1 MKKRRIFS
9 LITALTFAAA
19 PLVAAFHMRAAERTF
34 MLDAGHGG
42 SDSGAVYNGRLEK
55 NDNLR
60 ITLAVGERL
69 ARSGERVLYTRT
81 DDSTVDLTYRSTMA
95 NSAGATYFVSFHRN
109 SASTVGR
116 GVEVYYYTGLSAQS
130 TAARMAAP
138 VQDALVACGFHNRG
152 VKQAKFSVLR
162 RTSMPAILVEL
173 AFINNEAENA
183 KLDAEF
189 DRIADAIAS
198 ALLSFVGKT
207 LTPATTQPP
216 ETEPPTTEP
225 KATEPKATEP
235 PTTEPKATE
244 PKATKP
250 QITNPPETKPQVT
263 NPPETKPQVTNPPET
278 TPPATSP
285 PETSVSE
292 TTAPETQ
299 PAGTV
304 TESTADTVSEP
315 EADDSEAASPDNA
328 PSSGAESTSLA
339 DESEPSSGET
349 QKPGRGRYF
358 MIAAFL
364 IIAAVCVT
372 AAVLTRKR
380 DKTDG
385 R

>member
-9 LITALTFAAA
+9 LITALTFAAV

-152 VKQAKFSVLR
+152 VKQANFSVLR

-183 KLDAEF
+183 KLDSEF

-225 KATEPKATEP
+225 KATEP
-235 PTTEPKATE
+235 PTTE

-250 QITNPPETKPQVT
+250 QITNPPETKPQA
-263 NPPETKPQVTNPPET
+263 TNPPET

-292 TTAPETQ
+292 TAAPETQ

-304 TESTADTVSEP
+304 TESAADTVSEP
-315 EADDSEAASPDNA
+315 EADASEAASPDNA

-349 QKPGRGRYF
+349 HKSGRVRHF

>member
-19 PLVAAFHMRAAERTF
+19 PLVTAFHMRAAERTF

-183 KLDAEF
+183 KLDSEF

-225 KATEPKATEP
+225 KATEPKAT
-235 PTTEPKATE
+235 
-244 PKATKP
+244 KP
-250 QITNPPETKPQVT
+250 QITNPPETKPQA
-263 NPPETKPQVTNPPET
+263 TNPPET

-299 PAGTV
+299 PTGTV

>member
-1 MKKRRIFS
+1 MKNRRIFS
-9 LITALTFAAA
+9 LIIALIFAAV
-19 PLVAAFHMRAAERTF
+19 PFTAAFHLRAAERTF

-152 VKQAKFSVLR
+152 VKQANFSVLR

-183 KLDAEF
+183 KLDSEF

-216 ETEPPTTEP
+216 ETEPPTTES
-225 KATEPKATEP
+225 KA
-235 PTTEPKATE
+235 TEPKATE

-250 QITNPPETKPQVT
+250 QITNPPETKPQA
-263 NPPETKPQVTNPPET
+263 TNPPET

-304 TESTADTVSEP
+304 TESAADTVSEP
-315 EADDSEAASPDNA
+315 EADASEAASPDNA

>member
-152 VKQAKFSVLR
+152 VKQANFSVLR

-183 KLDAEF
+183 KLDSEF

-235 PTTEPKATE
+235 KATE
-244 PKATKP
+244 PPATKP
-250 QITNPPETKPQVT
+250 QI
-263 NPPETKPQVTNPPET
+263 TNPPET

-292 TTAPETQ
+292 TTAPVTQ

-304 TESTADTVSEP
+304 TESAADTVSEP
-315 EADDSEAASPDNA
+315 EADASEAASPDNA

-349 QKPGRGRYF
+349 QKPERGRYF

>member
-152 VKQAKFSVLR
+152 VKQANFSVLR

-183 KLDAEF
+183 KLDSEF

-225 KATEPKATEP
+225 KATEPPA
-235 PTTEPKATE
+235 
-244 PKATKP
+244 
-250 QITNPPETKPQVT
+250 TKPQVT
-263 NPPETKPQVTNPPET
+263 N
-278 TPPATSP
+278 PPATSP

>member
-1 MKKRRIFS
+1 
-9 LITALTFAAA
+9 
-19 PLVAAFHMRAAERTF
+19 
-34 MLDAGHGG
+34 
-42 SDSGAVYNGRLEK
+42 
-55 NDNLR
+55 
-60 ITLAVGERL
+60 
-69 ARSGERVLYTRT
+69 
-81 DDSTVDLTYRSTMA
+81 MA

-152 VKQAKFSVLR
+152 VKQANFSVLR

-183 KLDAEF
+183 KLDSEF

-225 KATEPKATEP
+225 KATEP

-244 PKATKP
+244 PKATNP
-250 QITNPPETKPQVT
+250 QITNPQA
-263 NPPETKPQVTNPPET
+263 TNPPET

-292 TTAPETQ
+292 TTAPVTQ

-304 TESTADTVSEP
+304 TESAADTVSEP
-315 EADDSEAASPDNA
+315 EADASEAASPDNA

>member
-95 NSAGATYFVSFHRN
+95 NSADATYFVSFHRN

-138 VQDALVACGFHNRG
+138 IQDALVACGFHNRG

-162 RTSMPAILVEL
+162 RTSMLAILVEL

-183 KLDAEF
+183 KLDSEF

-225 KATEPKATEP
+225 KATE
-235 PTTEPKATE
+235 
-244 PKATKP
+244 
-250 QITNPPETKPQVT
+250 
-263 NPPETKPQVTNPPET
+263 PPETKPQVTNPPET

-315 EADDSEAASPDNA
+315 EADASEAASPDNA

>member
-19 PLVAAFHMRAAERTF
+19 PLVTAFHMRAAERTF

-183 KLDAEF
+183 KLDSEF

-225 KATEPKATEP
+225 KATEPP
-235 PTTEPKATE
+235 
-244 PKATKP
+244 ATKP
-250 QITNPPETKPQVT
+250 QIT

-292 TTAPETQ
+292 TTAP
-299 PAGTV
+299 
-304 TESTADTVSEP
+304 VSEP
-315 EADDSEAASPDNA
+315 EADASEAASPDNA

>member
-19 PLVAAFHMRAAERTF
+19 PLAAAFHMRAAERTF

-81 DDSTVDLTYRSTMA
+81 DDSTADLTYRSTMA

-152 VKQAKFSVLR
+152 VKQANFSVLR

-183 KLDAEF
+183 KLDSEF

-235 PTTEPKATE
+235 PITEPKETE
-244 PKATKP
+244 PK
-250 QITNPPETKPQVT
+250 E
-263 NPPETKPQVTNPPET
+263 TNPPET

-304 TESTADTVSEP
+304 TESAAVTVSEP
-315 EADDSEAASPDNA
+315 EADASEAASPDNA

>member
-19 PLVAAFHMRAAERTF
+19 PLVTAFHMRAAERTF

-183 KLDAEF
+183 KLGSEF
-189 DRIADAIAS
+189 YRIADAIAS

-225 KATEPKATEP
+225 KATEPPA
-235 PTTEPKATE
+235 
-244 PKATKP
+244 
-250 QITNPPETKPQVT
+250 
-263 NPPETKPQVTNPPET
+263 TKPQVTNPPET

-304 TESTADTVSEP
+304 TESAAVTVSEP
-315 EADDSEAASPDNA
+315 EADASEAASPDNA
-328 PSSGAESTSLA
+328 PSSGAEGTSLA

>member
-60 ITLAVGERL
+60 ITIAVGERL

-95 NSAGATYFVSFHRN
+95 NSADATYFVSFHRN

-152 VKQAKFSVLR
+152 VKQANFSVLR

-183 KLDAEF
+183 KLDSEF

-225 KATEPKATEP
+225 KAT
-235 PTTEPKATE
+235 
-244 PKATKP
+244 KP
-250 QITNPPETKPQVT
+250 QIT

-304 TESTADTVSEP
+304 TESAAVTVSEP
-315 EADDSEAASPDNA
+315 EADASEAASPDNA

>member
-95 NSAGATYFVSFHRN
+95 NSADATYFVSFHRN

-152 VKQAKFSVLR
+152 VKQANFSVLR

-183 KLDAEF
+183 KLDSEF

-225 KATEPKATEP
+225 KATEPP
-235 PTTEPKATE
+235 
-244 PKATKP
+244 ATKP
-250 QITNPPETKPQVT
+250 QIT

-304 TESTADTVSEP
+304 TESAAVTVSEP
-315 EADDSEAASPDNA
+315 EADASEAASPDNA

>member
-183 KLDAEF
+183 KLDSEF

-225 KATEPKATEP
+225 KATEPPA
-235 PTTEPKATE
+235 
-244 PKATKP
+244 
-250 QITNPPETKPQVT
+250 TKPQVT
-263 NPPETKPQVTNPPET
+263 N
-278 TPPATSP
+278 PPATSP

>member
-19 PLVAAFHMRAAERTF
+19 PLVTAFHMRAAERTF

-138 VQDALVACGFHNRG
+138 VQDALVVCGFHNRG

-183 KLDAEF
+183 KFDSEF

-235 PTTEPKATE
+235 PTTEPKETE

-250 QITNPPETKPQVT
+250 QMTNPPETKPQA
-263 NPPETKPQVTNPPET
+263 TNPPET

-292 TTAPETQ
+292 TTAPVTQ

-304 TESTADTVSEP
+304 TESAADTVSEP
-315 EADDSEAASPDNA
+315 EADASEAASPDNP

>member
-95 NSAGATYFVSFHRN
+95 NSADATYFVSFHRN

-138 VQDALVACGFHNRG
+138 IQDALVACGFHNRG

-162 RTSMPAILVEL
+162 RTSMLAILVEL

-183 KLDAEF
+183 KLDSEF
-189 DRIADAIAS
+189 YRIADAIAS

-235 PTTEPKATE
+235 PTTEPKATK

-250 QITNPPETKPQVT
+250 QI
-263 NPPETKPQVTNPPET
+263 TNPPET

-304 TESTADTVSEP
+304 TESAAVTVSEP
-315 EADDSEAASPDNA
+315 EADASEAASPDNA

>member
-19 PLVAAFHMRAAERTF
+19 PLVAVFHMRAAERTF

-152 VKQAKFSVLR
+152 VKQANFSVLR

-183 KLDAEF
+183 KLDSEF

-235 PTTEPKATE
+235 
-244 PKATKP
+244 KATKP
-250 QITNPPETKPQVT
+250 QI
-263 NPPETKPQVTNPPET
+263 TNPPET

-304 TESTADTVSEP
+304 TESAADTVSEP
-315 EADDSEAASPDNA
+315 EADASEAASPDNA

>member
-116 GVEVYYYTGLSAQS
+116 GIEVYYYTGLSAQS

-138 VQDALVACGFHNRG
+138 VQNALVACGFHNRG
-152 VKQAKFSVLR
+152 VKQANFSVLR

-225 KATEPKATEP
+225 KATEPKE
-235 PTTEPKATE
+235 TEPKATE
-244 PKATKP
+244 PKTTKP
-250 QITNPPETKPQVT
+250 QITNPPETKPQA
-263 NPPETKPQVTNPPET
+263 TNPPET

-304 TESTADTVSEP
+304 TESAADTVSEP
-315 EADDSEAASPDNA
+315 EADASEAASPDNA

-349 QKPGRGRYF
+349 QKPGHGRYF

>member
-19 PLVAAFHMRAAERTF
+19 PLVTAFHMRAAERTF

-183 KLDAEF
+183 KLDSEF
-189 DRIADAIAS
+189 DRIANAIAS

-225 KATEPKATEP
+225 KATEPPA
-235 PTTEPKATE
+235 
-244 PKATKP
+244 
-250 QITNPPETKPQVT
+250 TKPQVT
-263 NPPETKPQVTNPPET
+263 N
-278 TPPATSP
+278 PPATSP

>member
-19 PLVAAFHMRAAERTF
+19 PLVTAFHMRAAERTF

-152 VKQAKFSVLR
+152 VKQANFSVLR

-183 KLDAEF
+183 KLDSEF

-225 KATEPKATEP
+225 KATEPP
-235 PTTEPKATE
+235 
-244 PKATKP
+244 ATKP
-250 QITNPPETKPQVT
+250 QI
-263 NPPETKPQVTNPPET
+263 TNPPET

-339 DESEPSSGET
+339 DENEPSSGET

>member
-9 LITALTFAAA
+9 LITALTFAAV
-19 PLVAAFHMRAAERTF
+19 PLIAAFHMRAAERTF

-152 VKQAKFSVLR
+152 VKQANFSVLR

-183 KLDAEF
+183 KLDSEF

-225 KATEPKATEP
+225 KATEPKAT
-235 PTTEPKATE
+235 
-244 PKATKP
+244 KP
-250 QITNPPETKPQVT
+250 QITNPPETKPQA
-263 NPPETKPQVTNPPET
+263 TNPPET

-292 TTAPETQ
+292 TTAPVTQ

-304 TESTADTVSEP
+304 TESAADTVSEP
-315 EADDSEAASPDNA
+315 EADASEAASPDNA

>member
-1 MKKRRIFS
+1 MIKRRIFS

-69 ARSGERVLYTRT
+69 SRSGERVLYTRT

-116 GVEVYYYTGLSAQS
+116 GVEVYYHTSLSAQS

-152 VKQAKFSVLR
+152 VKQANFSVLR

-183 KLDAEF
+183 KLDSEF

-235 PTTEPKATE
+235 KATEPKATE
-244 PKATKP
+244 PPATKP
-250 QITNPPETKPQVT
+250 PAT

-299 PAGTV
+299 PAGTA
-304 TESTADTVSEP
+304 TESAADTVSEP
-315 EADDSEAASPDNA
+315 EADASEAASPDNA

-349 QKPGRGRYF
+349 EKPGRGRYF

-364 IIAAVCVT
+364 IIAAAVCVT

>member
-19 PLVAAFHMRAAERTF
+19 PLVTAFHMRAAERTF

-152 VKQAKFSVLR
+152 VKQANFSVLR

-183 KLDAEF
+183 KLDPEF

-216 ETEPPTTEP
+216 ETVPPTTEP
-225 KATEPKATEP
+225 KATEPP
-235 PTTEPKATE
+235 
-244 PKATKP
+244 ATKP
-250 QITNPPETKPQVT
+250 QI
-263 NPPETKPQVTNPPET
+263 TNPPET

-304 TESTADTVSEP
+304 TESAADTVSEP
-315 EADDSEAASPDNA
+315 EADASEAASPDNA

>member
-152 VKQAKFSVLR
+152 VKQANFSVLR

-183 KLDAEF
+183 KLDSEF

-225 KATEPKATEP
+225 KATEPPTTESKATEP
-235 PTTEPKATE
+235 P
-244 PKATKP
+244 ATKP
-250 QITNPPETKPQVT
+250 QA
-263 NPPETKPQVTNPPET
+263 TNPPET

-304 TESTADTVSEP
+304 TESAADTVSEP
-315 EADDSEAASPDNA
+315 EADASEAASPDNA

>member
-19 PLVAAFHMRAAERTF
+19 PLVAVFHMRAAERTF

-183 KLDAEF
+183 KLDSEF

-225 KATEPKATEP
+225 KATEPPA
-235 PTTEPKATE
+235 
-244 PKATKP
+244 
-250 QITNPPETKPQVT
+250 TKPQVT
-263 NPPETKPQVTNPPET
+263 N
-278 TPPATSP
+278 PPATSP

-304 TESTADTVSEP
+304 TETAAVTVSEP
-315 EADDSEAASPDNA
+315 EADASEAASPDNA

>member
-19 PLVAAFHMRAAERTF
+19 PLVTAFHMRAAERTF

-152 VKQAKFSVLR
+152 VKQANFSVLR

-183 KLDAEF
+183 KLDSEF

-225 KATEPKATEP
+225 KATEPKAT
-235 PTTEPKATE
+235 
-244 PKATKP
+244 KP
-250 QITNPPETKPQVT
+250 QI
-263 NPPETKPQVTNPPET
+263 TNPPET

-304 TESTADTVSEP
+304 TESAAVTVSEP
-315 EADDSEAASPDNA
+315 EADASEAASPDNA

>member
-138 VQDALVACGFHNRG
+138 VQDALVVCGFHNRG

-183 KLDAEF
+183 KLDSEF

-207 LTPATTQPP
+207 LTPATTQPL
-216 ETEPPTTEP
+216 ETEPPTTEPKATEP

-250 QITNPPETKPQVT
+250 QITNPPETKPQA
-263 NPPETKPQVTNPPET
+263 TNPPET

-304 TESTADTVSEP
+304 TESAADTVSEP

>member
-9 LITALTFAAA
+9 LINALTFAAA
-19 PLVAAFHMRAAERTF
+19 PLVAVFHMRAAERTF

-183 KLDAEF
+183 KLDSEF

-225 KATEPKATEP
+225 KATEPPA
-235 PTTEPKATE
+235 
-244 PKATKP
+244 
-250 QITNPPETKPQVT
+250 TKPQVT
-263 NPPETKPQVTNPPET
+263 N
-278 TPPATSP
+278 PPATSP

>member
-81 DDSTVDLTYRSTMA
+81 DDSTVDLTYRSTIA

-152 VKQAKFSVLR
+152 VKQANFSVLR

-183 KLDAEF
+183 KLDSEF

-235 PTTEPKATE
+235 P
-244 PKATKP
+244 ATKP
-250 QITNPPETKPQVT
+250 TVT
-263 NPPETKPQVTNPPET
+263 NPPETKPQATNPPET

-292 TTAPETQ
+292 TTAPITQ

-304 TESTADTVSEP
+304 TESAADTVSEP
-315 EADDSEAASPDNA
+315 EADASEAASPDNA

>member
-152 VKQAKFSVLR
+152 VKQANFSVLR

-225 KATEPKATEP
+225 KATEPKAT
-235 PTTEPKATE
+235 
-244 PKATKP
+244 KP
-250 QITNPPETKPQVT
+250 QI
-263 NPPETKPQVTNPPET
+263 TNPPET

-292 TTAPETQ
+292 TTAPVTQ

-304 TESTADTVSEP
+304 TESAAVTVSEP
-315 EADDSEAASPDNA
+315 EAGASEAASPDNA

-339 DESEPSSGET
+339 DESKPSSGET

>member
-1 MKKRRIFS
+1 MKKRIFS
-9 LITALTFAAA
+9 LINALTFAAA

-183 KLDAEF
+183 KLDSEF
-189 DRIADAIAS
+189 YRIADAIAS
-198 ALLSFVGKT
+198 TLLSFVGKT

-225 KATEPKATEP
+225 KATEPPA
-235 PTTEPKATE
+235 
-244 PKATKP
+244 
-250 QITNPPETKPQVT
+250 
-263 NPPETKPQVTNPPET
+263 TKPQVTNPPET

-304 TESTADTVSEP
+304 TESAAVTVSEP

-339 DESEPSSGET
+339 DENEPSSGET

>member
-19 PLVAAFHMRAAERTF
+19 PLAAAFHMRAAERTF

-138 VQDALVACGFHNRG
+138 VQDALVVCGFHNRG

-183 KLDAEF
+183 KLDSEF

-225 KATEPKATEP
+225 KATEPP
-235 PTTEPKATE
+235 
-244 PKATKP
+244 ATKP
-250 QITNPPETKPQVT
+250 QITNPPETKPQA
-263 NPPETKPQVTNPPET
+263 TNPPET

>member
-152 VKQAKFSVLR
+152 VKQANFSVLR

-183 KLDAEF
+183 KLDSEF

-225 KATEPKATEP
+225 KATEPP
-235 PTTEPKATE
+235 
-244 PKATKP
+244 ATKP
-250 QITNPPETKPQVT
+250 QITNPPETKPQA
-263 NPPETKPQVTNPPET
+263 TNPPET

-304 TESTADTVSEP
+304 TESAAVTVSEP
-315 EADDSEAASPDNA
+315 EADASEAASPDNA

>member
-1 MKKRRIFS
+1 MKNRRIFS
-9 LITALTFAAA
+9 LIIALIFAAV
-19 PLVAAFHMRAAERTF
+19 PFTAAFHLRAAERTF

-152 VKQAKFSVLR
+152 VKQANFSVLR

-183 KLDAEF
+183 KLDSEF

-207 LTPATTQPP
+207 LTPTTTQPP

-235 PTTEPKATE
+235 PA
-244 PKATKP
+244 
-250 QITNPPETKPQVT
+250 
-263 NPPETKPQVTNPPET
+263 TKPQVTNPPET

-315 EADDSEAASPDNA
+315 EADASEAASPDNA

-349 QKPGRGRYF
+349 EKPGRVRYF

-364 IIAAVCVT
+364 IIAAAVCIT

>member
-9 LITALTFAAA
+9 LITTLTFAAA
-19 PLVAAFHMRAAERTF
+19 PLVTAFHMRAAERTF

-152 VKQAKFSVLR
+152 VKQANFSVLR

-183 KLDAEF
+183 KLDSEF

-250 QITNPPETKPQVT
+250 QITNPPG
-263 NPPETKPQVTNPPET
+263 TKPQVTNPPET

>member
-19 PLVAAFHMRAAERTF
+19 PLVTAFHMRAAERTF

-183 KLDAEF
+183 KLDSEF

-225 KATEPKATEP
+225 KATEPP
-235 PTTEPKATE
+235 
-244 PKATKP
+244 ATKP
-250 QITNPPETKPQVT
+250 QITNPPETKPQA
-263 NPPETKPQVTNPPET
+263 TNPPET

>member
-183 KLDAEF
+183 KLDSEF

-225 KATEPKATEP
+225 KATEPP
-235 PTTEPKATE
+235 
-244 PKATKP
+244 ATKP
-250 QITNPPETKPQVT
+250 QITNPPETKPQA
-263 NPPETKPQVTNPPET
+263 TNPPET

>member
-19 PLVAAFHMRAAERTF
+19 PLVAVFHMRAAERTF

-173 AFINNEAENA
+173 AFINNEAESA
-183 KLDAEF
+183 KLDSEF

-225 KATEPKATEP
+225 KATEPP
-235 PTTEPKATE
+235 
-244 PKATKP
+244 ATKP
-250 QITNPPETKPQVT
+250 QITNPPETKPQA
-263 NPPETKPQVTNPPET
+263 TNPPET

-304 TESTADTVSEP
+304 TESAAVTVSEP
-315 EADDSEAASPDNA
+315 EADASEAASPDNA

>member
-9 LITALTFAAA
+9 LITTLTFAAA
-19 PLVAAFHMRAAERTF
+19 PLVTAFHMRAAERTF

-183 KLDAEF
+183 KLDSEF

-225 KATEPKATEP
+225 KATEPP
-235 PTTEPKATE
+235 
-244 PKATKP
+244 ATKP
-250 QITNPPETKPQVT
+250 QITNPPETKPQA
-263 NPPETKPQVTNPPET
+263 TNPPET

-304 TESTADTVSEP
+304 TESAAVTVSEP
-315 EADDSEAASPDNA
+315 EADASEAASPDNA

-339 DESEPSSGET
+339 DEREPSYGET

>member
-9 LITALTFAAA
+9 LITALTFSAA
-19 PLVAAFHMRAAERTF
+19 PLVAVFHMRAAERTF

-183 KLDAEF
+183 KLDSEF

-225 KATEPKATEP
+225 KATEPP
-235 PTTEPKATE
+235 
-244 PKATKP
+244 ATKP
-250 QITNPPETKPQVT
+250 QITNPPETKPQA
-263 NPPETKPQVTNPPET
+263 TNPPET

-304 TESTADTVSEP
+304 TESAAVTVSEP
-315 EADDSEAASPDNA
+315 EADASEAASPDNA

>member
-19 PLVAAFHMRAAERTF
+19 PLVTAFHMRAAERTF

-152 VKQAKFSVLR
+152 VKQANFSVLR

-183 KLDAEF
+183 KLDPEF

-216 ETEPPTTEP
+216 ETVPPTTEP
-225 KATEPKATEP
+225 KATEPP
-235 PTTEPKATE
+235 
-244 PKATKP
+244 ATKP
-250 QITNPPETKPQVT
+250 QI
-263 NPPETKPQVTNPPET
+263 TNPPET

-292 TTAPETQ
+292 TTAPVTQ

-304 TESTADTVSEP
+304 TESAADTVSEP
-315 EADDSEAASPDNA
+315 EADASEAASPDNA